1 MKRSFVAITLIAL
14 FFSMALTGCEKEE
27 ILVKT
32 KESSFDKIPSY
43 DKVIKD
49 MEESGCCKIMDETIT
64 SIIEKKLSPDY
75 TQYSIY
81 YNKSEKT
88 YFVVTQYD
96 SNDVKALAGATGE
109 CKHKYTE
116 TKDRNGNKYISC
128 GGEGNTCSLE
138 IQVLPGGEKILV
150 FIVTC

>member
-1 MKRSFVAITLIAL
+1 MKKIFVMALVAIFTGIM
-14 FFSMALTGCEKEE
+14 FSACEKEDT
-27 ILVKT
+27 LVKT
-32 KESSFDKIPSY
+32 KNTLCDKIPSY
-43 DKVIKD
+43 DQVIND
-49 MEESGCCKIMDETIT
+49 MEESGYCKITDEMI
-64 SIIEKKLSPDY
+64 SNIIEKRLSPGY
-75 TQYSIY
+75 IKYSIY
-81 YNKSEKT
+81 YNKAEKT
-88 YFVVTQYD
+88 YYIVTQYD

-138 IQVLPGGEKILV
+138 IQVFPGGEKILV